1 MFIPTGTLSPIKLV
15 GLIMLKITRKVEYA
29 LIALR
34 HMQDKDQGNL
44 TNPKEIA
51 EQYAMPGELLAKTL
65 QHMARE
71 GIVEAVQGPHGGYRI
86 KKSLEDINMK
96 DFFEK
101 MEGPLGMM
109 DCYFDSECTLISAC
123 NIRTPIQRIND
134 SMRSMFERMSVGEIT
149 Q

>member
-1 MFIPTGTLSPIKLV
+1 
-15 GLIMLKITRKVEYA
+15 MLKITRKVEYA

-34 HMQDKDQGNL
+34 HMQEKDPGEL
-44 TNPKEIA
+44 TSAKEIA
-51 EQYAMPGELLAKTL
+51 ELYAMPVELLAKTL
-65 QHMARE
+65 QHLSRE
-71 GIVEAVQGPHGGYRI
+71 GILATVQGPTGGYKI
-86 KKSLEDINMK
+86 KKSLDDINMK

-109 DCYFDSECTLISAC
+109 NCYFDSDCTLIPAC

-134 SMRSMFERMSVGEIT
+134 SMRTMFENMSVGEVT